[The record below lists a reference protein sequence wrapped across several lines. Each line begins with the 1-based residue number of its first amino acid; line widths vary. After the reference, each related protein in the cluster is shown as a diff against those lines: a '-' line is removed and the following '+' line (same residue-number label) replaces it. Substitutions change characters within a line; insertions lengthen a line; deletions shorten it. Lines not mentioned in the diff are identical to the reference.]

1 MCGCSFGGYSKSS
14 SAVCNGKLSKLE
26 DSRNKLAILQNI
38 TKDTNLKMQYKNLR
52 TEVESILKDIYSEGT
67 CPELS
72 VVNAIVTEVEN
83 EYANY
88 YNP

>member
-14 SAVCNGKLSKLE
+14 STACSGKSSKLE
-26 DSRNKLAILQNI
+26 DSRNTLAILQNI
-38 TKDTNLKMQYKNLR
+38 TNDQDLKVQYKELR
-52 TEVESILKDIYSEGT
+52 LEIESILKEIYSEGT

-83 EYANY
+83 ERTNY

>member
-14 SAVCNGKLSKLE
+14 STACSGKLSKLE

-38 TKDTNLKMQYKNLR
+38 TKDTNLKLQYKNLR
-52 TEVESILKDIYSEGT
+52 TEVESILKEIYSEGT
-67 CPELS
+67 CPELP